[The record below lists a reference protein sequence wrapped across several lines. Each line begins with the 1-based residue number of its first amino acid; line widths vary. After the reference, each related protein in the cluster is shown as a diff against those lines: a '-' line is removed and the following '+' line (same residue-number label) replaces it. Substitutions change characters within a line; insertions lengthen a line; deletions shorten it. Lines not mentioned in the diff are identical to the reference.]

1 MNKGEARMN
10 RTYLKHEFLI
20 TARSMKNIP
29 FVVFIGVLLLCYCF
43 LLLPNEQVKETFYPE
58 DTKEYLTKLDA
69 EQQFRL
75 KKGNTGIVL
84 FSGMPVYA
92 NNAYYYSLYSA
103 LLAAY
108 EDKNYYRYL
117 HLRASYLE
125 YNVWEYTND
134 KEYFKDSPF
143 PGKDREH
150 AYHQTMIRFE
160 DYLSNNRPITYGLL
174 MEKTGL
180 QALQKF
186 LLNYGMYFFLFCA
199 IFFSSDVLTRNR
211 KNRSVLQGLP
221 LTWYRQLNLKT
232 LSTFLYTSLFAL
244 VTIVI
249 GVGLISIQYG
259 FGYLN
264 LDVPIMIAQQTF
276 TREEYD
282 VISMGTFIGIMAVA
296 MLVLVYLF
304 TRLTIAIGLLVKNEW
319 VVLMICSALLFL
331 EQFYFTRTTRTLG
344 GIDIS
349 SFPQTYVDFGKV
361 VTGEKNFL
369 LNVETI
375 TMTKGIVVLL
385 ITVLLLE
392 VFVWVLSRIINKRRF
407 YKIG

>member
-1 MNKGEARMN
+1 MN

-43 LLLPNEQVKETFYPE
+43 LLLPNEQTKETFFPE
-58 DTKEYLTKLDA
+58 ETKTYLTELEA

-75 KKGNTGIVL
+75 EKGNTGVVL

-92 NNAYYYSLYSA
+92 HNAYYYGYYSA

-108 EDKNYYRYL
+108 EDKNFHRYL

-125 YNVWEYTND
+125 YNLGEYTND
-134 KEYFKDSPF
+134 KSYFKDSPF

-150 AYHQTMIRFE
+150 AYHQTMIRYE
-160 DYLSNNRPITYGLL
+160 DYLSNERPITYGLL

-211 KNRSVLQGLP
+211 KNRSVLQGIP
-221 LTWYRQLNLKT
+221 LSWYRQLNLKT
-232 LSTFLYTSLFAL
+232 FSSYVYTTLFVAVVIVFGVSLI
-244 VTIVI
+244 T
-249 GVGLISIQYG
+249 IQYG
-259 FGYLN
+259 FGFFN

-282 VISMGTFIGIMAVA
+282 VLSMGAFIGIMTVA
-296 MLVLVYLF
+296 LLVLLYLF
-304 TRLTIAIGLLVKNEW
+304 TRLTIVLGLLFKNEW
-319 VVLMICSALLFL
+319 VVLIVSSAFLFV
-331 EQFYFTRTTRTLG
+331 EQFYFTRTTRTVG
-344 GIDIS
+344 GIETS
-349 SFPQTYVDFGKV
+349 LFPQTYFDFGKV

-375 TMTKGIVVLL
+375 TMTKGMTVLL
-385 ITVLLLE
+385 ITLLLLE
-392 VFVWVLSRIINKRRF
+392 VCVWILSRVINKRRF
-407 YKIG
+407 YGMG